1 MRAWRLHLTDGIL
14 DGLLRD
20 CSASSPHLINDSCVV
35 FVAKVQQF
43 MLIAVGFIGEVL
55 QDERVE
61 AIVEIERH
69 IALRKTHG
77 VIPHPECYLLGN
89 SVVYRIY
96 LFAID

>member
-1 MRAWRLHLTDGIL
+1 MIVQYPPHFADYQLITDAQVHEF
-14 DGLLRD
+14 
-20 CSASSPHLINDSCVV
+20 S
-35 FVAKVQQF
+35 
-43 MLIAVGFIGEVL
+43 LIAIGFVGIVL
-55 QDERVE
+55 ENEGVE
-61 AIVEIERH
+61 PIVEIERH